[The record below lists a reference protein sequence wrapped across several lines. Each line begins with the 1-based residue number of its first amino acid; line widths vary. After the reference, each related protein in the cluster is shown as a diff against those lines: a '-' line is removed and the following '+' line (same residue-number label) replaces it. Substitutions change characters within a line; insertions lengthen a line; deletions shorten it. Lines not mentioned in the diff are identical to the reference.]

1 MKENIQVTRSKEWIS
16 KALITLIKKDAFR
29 KISVEDI
36 AKEAGVTRP
45 TFYRNFKSKEDVLIE
60 HGRKIYNKLMVELE
74 SDIKTKSDTYSLI
87 KKIVMVFDEYA
98 ELFKL
103 LLDNN
108 LEYLIMQS
116 FEIEISNI
124 LMTILGVEKDDK
136 YKIKFYEGALFSIA
150 VEWIKSSQKESVD
163 ELTSIIYNL
172 IYN

>member
-1 MKENIQVTRSKEWIS
+1 MKENIRVTRSKEWIS

-36 AKEAGVTRP
+36 AREAGVTRP

-60 HGRKIYNKLMVELE
+60 HGRKIYKKLMVELE
-74 SDIKTKSDTYSLI
+74 SDIETKSDTYNLI
-87 KKIVMVFDEYA
+87 KKIILVFNEYA
-98 ELFKL
+98 ELFRL

-108 LEYLIMQS
+108 LEYLIMNS

-136 YKIKFYEGALFSIA
+136 YTIKFYEGALFSVA
-150 VEWIKSSQKESVD
+150 VEWIKNSRKESVE
-163 ELTSIIYNL
+163 ELTNIIYNL
-172 IYN
+172 IYK